1 MSLCV
6 FDTETSLTRIMPC
19 FWVCKGNMPFT
30 IPWGGIWGNLSIC
43 WYCYRICQPKDLE
56 CFQSGFY
63 CAIILNS
70 GPRQSV
76 HSFILIISSFSFP
89 SFNMSLSGENPL
101 RKKSR
106 IPWLL
111 ALKTSGFNTL
121 HSNFAYLGIN
131 PITIRGFSSEHIC
144 RDYIAKEFVFS
155 TEGRAFYASAPP
167 TFSTI
172 ANHRRWK
179 NQSN

>member
-1 MSLCV
+1 M
-6 FDTETSLTRIMPC
+6 
-19 FWVCKGNMPFT
+19 CKGNMPFT

-43 WYCYRICQPKDLE
+43 WHCYRICQPKDLD

-76 HSFILIISSFSFP
+76 HSFILTSSSFSFP
-89 SFNMSLSGENPL
+89 SFNISLSGENPL
-101 RKKSR
+101 RKKSWNKSR

-111 ALKTSGFNTL
+111 ALKTTGISTT
-121 HSNFAYLGIN
+121 AYLGIN
-131 PITIRGFSSEHIC
+131 TVTIRGFSSEHIC

-155 TEGRAFYASAPP
+155 TEGKAFYASAPP
-167 TFSTI
+167 PTFSTI
-172 ANHRRWK
+172 TG
-179 NQSN
+179 